1 MDASLAR
8 RVWDVICA
16 ACGMIRKG
24 FCKHRVLMEV
34 HLLLMRGKLAGKA
47 ITKLLLEHHRR
58 PDSGI
63 FPVDPLS
70 LSFHRRD
77 DVEFSCSSTPSPVSF
92 FHSKLLPGRRRG
104 DRTAAA
110 SAEALALEFETLVS
124 AAESPATLFWQ
135 SPVAGRLR
143 ITDTPFPARE
153 DGEAD
158 CGRVD
163 LQAEAFIK
171 GFYEQLRMQQ
181 SLPATPECRDRGAAR
196 GRRI

>member
-24 FCKHRVLMEV
+24 FRKHRLLMEV
-34 HLLLMRGKLAGKA
+34 HLLLKRGKLAGKA
-47 ITKLLLEHHRR
+47 ITELLLHHHRR
-58 PDSGI
+58 PDSGR
-63 FPVDPLS
+63 FPVDPPS

-77 DVEFSCSSTPSPVSF
+77 YVEFSCSSTPSPVSF
-92 FHSKLLPGRRRG
+92 FLSKFLPGRRRG

-110 SAEALALEFETLVS
+110 SAEALPLEFETLAS

-135 SPVAGRLR
+135 SPVAGRLS
-143 ITDTPFPARE
+143 P
-153 DGEAD
+153 EA
-158 CGRVD
+158 VD

-181 SLPATPECRDRGAAR
+181 SLPATPECRDRGAA
-196 GRRI
+196 